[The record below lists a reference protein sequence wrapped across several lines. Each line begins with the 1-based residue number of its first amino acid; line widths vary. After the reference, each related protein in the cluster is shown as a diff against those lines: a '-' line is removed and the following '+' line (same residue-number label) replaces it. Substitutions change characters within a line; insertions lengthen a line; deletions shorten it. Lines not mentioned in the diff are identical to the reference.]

1 MIRYHSLDGAIELC
15 KLATVVKTNKKAL
28 TVAGK
33 SVQELEKTINYFD
46 MLPQMEKDAGC
57 CATDEYDQEGTIK
70 SASTW
75 KQLWDKE
82 LANYVAEKGCNK
94 KLQGKDKQN
103 KYFVYSYYHQ

>member
-1 MIRYHSLDGAIELC
+1 
-15 KLATVVKTNKKAL
+15 
-28 TVAGK
+28 
-33 SVQELEKTINYFD
+33 
-46 MLPQMEKDAGC
+46 MEKDAGC

-103 KYFVYSYYHQ
+103 KYFVFSYYHQYFKKHLLFIPMWSNICNSSLSITSIPSTNFQA